1 MVRLSGMKRMLL
13 AALMA
18 AFGATAAQAAS
29 VEVFTPTGTVKDV
42 RQVAVRFSANMVALG
57 DPRLPDPFAVT
68 CPAKGKGR
76 WADPRNWVY
85 DFEQD
90 LPGGVVCTFALK
102 SEARD
107 VAGGAM
113 TGTRQFSFNT
123 GGPSIRA
130 TQPYEGSE
138 QVDEDQVFVLA
149 LDAAADPASVEKQ
162 AYCAVD
168 GIGERIPLK
177 VLRGAERAAVLKEQR
192 RIGYAYYTLLFPD
205 SGDAYDFRVKDKALE
220 RAEEQ
225 ITIAKCQRRL
235 PPATRVALVW
245 GKGIAT
251 PGGIITPAEQ
261 RLSYQVRPA
270 FTARAECE
278 RVNAQ
283 AGCLPM
289 RPIRVSFSAPVTR
302 EKALAVTLSGP
313 GGTVFK
319 PDAATREATLQT
331 VEFKGPFPERAVLKV
346 TMPAGLVDDA
356 GRKLQNGDRF
366 PLDMRVDSFPP
377 LAKFSGEFGI
387 IEAHEGGVLPVTVR
401 NIEPLVPGKT
411 AVTPAMAGNAA
422 RMSEND
428 QQIADW
434 IRRVRAGM
442 ESRGD
447 WTGEGDDQK
456 WEERTGDTSVFADA
470 GARSVKPMTF
480 RLPKP
485 EGAKA
490 FEVVGIPLKNPG
502 FYVVELA
509 SPILG
514 EALMAK
520 GKTRYVATTAL
531 VTDMAVHF
539 KWGREG
545 SAIWVTRLH
554 DARPVGGA
562 EIAVSDFCTGQVLW
576 TGETAKGGIARIEPG
591 KLPEPGYASEQCGD
605 YGEHPLMI
613 SARAAGD
620 MSFTLSTWNNGIAP
634 YDFNLSSY
642 GATDSMVHTVF
653 DRPLFRAGETVS
665 MKHFLRRHTSAGV
678 AAVNPGKDPV
688 AVTIVHNG
696 SDTRYESQVKF
707 DAGGIAL
714 QSWPIP
720 PEAKL
725 GDYSVQ
731 IRLGDRTYTAGSFK
745 VEQFR
750 VPTMSA
756 LVQGPDKPQVKPRN
770 VPLDLYVRYLSGGGA
785 GGAQVKLRT
794 VVTPWPVS
802 FPDYDGFT
810 FGGKPVKEGLQAEEG
825 SPYDLDPEARAADV
839 KPVTQVMPLTL
850 DAQGALR
857 VTATAPRDIAEPSRM
872 VAELEYSDANGEI
885 QTATSR
891 IGLYPS
897 AVNLGIK
904 TDGWAGSSDRLRFT
918 VVALDLKGK
927 TVSGKAVR
935 VSLYQKTVYSYR
947 KRLIGGFYDYESSTK
962 VSLIPTACEGDTDRK
977 GYLHCDVAPGVSGE
991 LLIRAQTKDGDG
1003 NVAGATTSAYVIGA
1017 DNDWFDQSASDRMDV
1032 VPEKPEYEAGETARF
1047 QVRSPFRSATALV
1060 TVEREGVIESFV
1072 TEIAGSDPVIKV
1084 PIKDNYAPNVYVSVL
1099 AVRGRVGDW
1108 KSWLSDMAREYNLPR
1123 WLMSRDGGKPTALVD
1138 LSKPAYRM
1146 GIGKIRVGWTPH
1158 RLDVQVKPSGST
1170 FKVRDQVKVKIHVER
1185 ANGKDMPAGGEV
1197 AIAAVDE
1204 GLLALAPNTSW
1215 KLLDA
1220 MMGERGMEVW
1230 SSTAQMQVVG
1240 KRHYGR
1246 KAVPAG
1252 GGGGRESARELF
1264 DTLLL
1269 WKGRARLDADGNAEV
1284 MIPLNDSLTSFRIV
1298 AVANAGQGL
1307 FGTGEATIATTQ
1319 DLMLHSGLPLMVRE
1333 GDKFNATFTVR
1344 NTTRSAMEAEVRA
1357 AVAPAPAEA
1366 PTPQVVTIPAGG
1378 AHDVVWPVTVPLD
1391 ARDLAWDVSVRGKD
1405 AAASDHL
1412 KVRQTVETAVPVR
1425 TFQATLEQVNG
1436 SLAVPAERPA
1446 DALPGRG
1453 GLSVILRASLGDGLD
1468 GVRDY
1473 MRDYRYNCFEQ
1484 SVSKAVA
1491 LRDLARWQTMM
1502 ARMPAYRDSD
1512 GLLKYF
1518 ETDLLQGDD
1527 TLTAYV
1533 LAIAHEAGWEIPEA
1547 DRTILV
1553 NALTHFVEGKIIRG
1567 SALPTADLAIR
1578 KVAAIEAL
1586 SRYGAATPDMLTSIA
1601 VEPALWPTSA
1611 VIDWRNI
1618 LQRMNAIPNRDQKL
1632 AQADSILRARLNF
1645 QGTTMG
1651 FSTERS
1657 DALWWLM
1664 ISPDSNAVR
1673 AVLSVVGSPGWAP
1686 DVPRMVR
1693 GALGRQQ
1700 HGHWNT
1706 TVANAWGVLAMEKFA
1721 ARFESEP
1728 VAGVTRSAYGGQTVD
1743 SPWQTGVRELAQQF
1757 PWAEGRQN
1765 LVVTQEGTG
1774 KPWAMVRAQA
1784 AIPLKEPFSS
1794 GFTVKRTVT
1803 AVEQARK
1810 GVWTRGDV
1818 ARVRLDLEAQSDM
1831 AWVVVD
1837 DPIPAGATVLG
1848 SGLGGQSESLTQGE
1862 QQEGWAWKA
1871 YEERRFDGF
1880 IAYYRF
1886 VPKGKWSVE
1895 YTVRF
1900 NNPGVFQLPAT
1911 HVEAMYAPEMLGEY
1925 PNRPVE
1931 VKAP

>member
-1 MVRLSGMKRMLL
+1 MVRLSGLKRLML
-13 AALMA
+13 AAMMA
-18 AFGATAAQAAS
+18 ALGATAAQAAS
-29 VEVFTPTGTVKDV
+29 VAVFTPTGTVKDV

-57 DPRLPDPFAVT
+57 DPRLPDPFTVS
-68 CPAKGKGR
+68 CPATGKGR
-76 WADPRNWVY
+76 WADQRNWVY
-85 DFEQD
+85 DFEAD
-90 LPGGVVCTFALK
+90 LPGGVVCKFTVKPDFKGIDGAGISGAREFAF
-102 SEARD
+102 D
-107 VAGGAM
+107 
-113 TGTRQFSFNT
+113 T

-130 TQPYEGSE
+130 SQPYEGSE

-149 LDAAADPASVEKQ
+149 LDAPAAPASVEKS

-192 RIGYAYYTLLFPD
+192 RIGYSYYSILWKD
-205 SGDAYDFRVKDKALE
+205 GEWSGVRVRDKSLE
-220 RAEEQ
+220 KAEEFV
-225 ITIAKCQRRL
+225 TLAKCRRRL
-235 PPATRVALVW
+235 PPATRVELVW
-245 GKGIAT
+245 GQGIAT
-251 PGGIITPAEQ
+251 AAGIGTPAEQ
-261 RLSYQVRPA
+261 RLAFQVRPS

-289 RPIRVSFSAPVTR
+289 RPIRVSFSSPVPR
-302 EKALAVTLSGP
+302 DKALAVTMKGP
-313 GGTVFK
+313 NGKLFK
-319 PDAATREATLQT
+319 ADAATREATLQT
-331 VEFKGPFPERAVLKV
+331 VEFKGPFPERSILKV
-346 TMPAGLVDDA
+346 NMPAGMADDA

-366 PLDMRVDSFPP
+366 PLDMRIDSFPP

-401 NIEPLVPGKT
+401 NIEPLVAGS
-411 AVTPAMAGNAA
+411 ASVTPAMAGNAA
-422 RMSEND
+422 RMSGD
-428 QQIADW
+428 DVQIAEW
-434 IRRVRAGM
+434 MRRVKSGM

-447 WTGEGDDQK
+447 WTGEGAHQK
-456 WEERTGDTSVFADA
+456 WQERTGDTSVFTSEAEEGVRTMA
-470 GARSVKPMTF
+470 F

-520 GKTRYVATTAL
+520 GKVRHVATAAL

-539 KWGREG
+539 KHGREG
-545 SAIWVTRLH
+545 SAVWVTRLH
-554 DARPVGGA
+554 DAEPVKGA

-576 TGETAKGGIARIEPG
+576 TGETGKRGIAAVEAG
-591 KLPEPGYASEQCGD
+591 KLPEPGYTSERCGD
-605 YGEHPLMI
+605 YGAHPLMI
-613 SARAAGD
+613 SARTDDD
-620 MSFTLSTWNNGIAP
+620 MSFTLSSWNNGIAP

-642 GATDSMVHTVF
+642 GARESLVHTVF

-665 MKHFLRRHTSAGV
+665 MKHFLRRHTSAGI
-678 AAVNPGKDPV
+678 ASINPGAEPV
-688 AVTIVHNG
+688 KVAIIHTG
-696 SDTRYESQVKF
+696 SDTRYEGEVKF

-714 QSWPIP
+714 QTWQIP

-725 GDYSVQ
+725 GDYAVQ
-731 IRLGDRTYTAGSFK
+731 VALGEQTFTAGSFK

-756 LVQGPDKPQVKPRN
+756 VVQGPDKPQVRVKQ
-770 VPLDLYVRYLSGGGA
+770 VPFDLYVRYLSGGGA

-794 VVTPWPVS
+794 VTMPWPVS
-802 FPDYDGFT
+802 FPDHDGFT
-810 FGGKPVKEGLQAEEG
+810 FGGKPVKEGLQTDEG
-825 SPYDLDPEARAADV
+825 SPYDFDPEAQAAGV

-850 DAQGALR
+850 DARGALR
-857 VTATAPRDIAEPSRM
+857 VTAAAPRDIAEPSRM
-872 VAELEYSDANGEI
+872 VAELEYADANGEI
-885 QTATSR
+885 QTATGR
-891 IGLYPS
+891 VGLYPS
-897 AVNLGIK
+897 AVILGIR
-904 TDGWAGSSDRLRFT
+904 TDGWAGSSDKLRFT

-927 TVSGKAVR
+927 PVSGQSVR

-962 VSLIPTACEGDTDRK
+962 VSLLPTSCNGETDRK

-991 LLIRAQTKDGDG
+991 LLIRAQTRDEGGKP
-1003 NVAGATTSAYVIGA
+1003 AGATTSAYVAGG
-1017 DNDWFDQSASDRMDV
+1017 DDSWFDQSASDRMDV
-1032 VPEKPEYEAGETARF
+1032 IPEKMEYEAGDTARF
-1047 QVRSPFRSATALV
+1047 QIRSPFRSATALV

-1072 TEIAGSDPVIKV
+1072 TEISGSDPVIKV
-1084 PIKDNYAPNVYVSVL
+1084 PIRDNYAPNVYVSVL
-1099 AVRGRVGDW
+1099 TVRGRVGDW
-1108 KSWLSDMAREYNLPR
+1108 KTWMSGMAREYDLPR
-1123 WLMSRDGGKPTALVD
+1123 WLVSRDGGKPSALVD

-1146 GIGKIRVGWTPH
+1146 GMGKIKVGWAPH
-1158 RLDVQVKPSGST
+1158 RLDVEVKPSGDT

-1185 ANGKDMPAGGEV
+1185 ANGRDMPAGGEV

-1204 GLLALAPNTSW
+1204 GLLALAPNKSW

-1220 MMGERGMEVW
+1220 MMGERAMEVW

-1252 GGGGRESARELF
+1252 GGGGREGARELF
-1264 DTLLL
+1264 DTLLI
-1269 WKGRARLDADGNAEV
+1269 WKGRARLDANGNAEV
-1284 MIPLNDSLTSFRIV
+1284 TIPLNDSLTSFRIV

-1319 DLMLHSGLPLMVRE
+1319 DLMVHSGLPLMVRE
-1333 GDKFNATFTVR
+1333 GDRFSAMFTVR
-1344 NTTRSAMEAEVRA
+1344 NTTGSSIEVEAE
-1357 AVAPAPAEA
+1357 AVVTPATGEA
-1366 PTPQVVTIPAGG
+1366 PKQQVVKVPAGG
-1378 AHDVVWPVTVPLD
+1378 AYDLTWPVTVPNGPKELV
-1391 ARDLAWDVSVRGKD
+1391 WNVSVRARDSAVG
-1405 AAASDHL
+1405 DHL
-1412 KVRQTVETAVPVR
+1412 RVKQAVREAVPVR
-1425 TFQATLEQVNG
+1425 TFQATLEQVDG
-1436 SLAVPAERPA
+1436 SLTIPAERPV
-1446 DALPGRG
+1446 DAVPGRG
-1453 GLSVILRASLGDGLD
+1453 GLAITLRSTLGSGLD

-1484 SVSKAVA
+1484 SVSKSVA
-1491 LRDLARWQTMM
+1491 LRDEALWRTMM
-1502 ARMPAYRDSD
+1502 ARMPAYRDTD
-1512 GLLKYF
+1512 GLIKYF
-1518 ETDLLQGDD
+1518 ESDRLQGDD

-1533 LAIAHEAGWEIPEA
+1533 LAIAHEAGWEIPNS
-1547 DRTILV
+1547 DRVALIE
-1553 NALTHFVEGKIIRG
+1553 ALTKFIEGRIIRG

-1578 KVAAIEAL
+1578 KIAAIEAL
-1586 SRYGAATPDMLTSIA
+1586 SRYGSARPEMLTSIA
-1601 VEPALWPTSA
+1601 VEPTLWPTSA
-1611 VIDWRNI
+1611 VIDWLNI
-1618 LQRMNAIPNRDQKL
+1618 LQRMTTIPGRDQKL
-1632 AQADSILRARLNF
+1632 AQADSILRSRLNF

-1651 FSTERS
+1651 FSTERT

-1673 AVLSVVGSPGWAP
+1673 AVLSVMESPRWQP
-1686 DVPRMVR
+1686 DIPRMVR
-1693 GALGRQQ
+1693 GTLGRQQ

-1706 TVANAWGVLAMEKFA
+1706 TVANAWGVLAMEKFS
-1721 ARFESEP
+1721 ARFEATP
-1728 VAGVTRSAYGGQTVD
+1728 VTGATQSSYGGQTASSAWD
-1743 SPWQTGVRELAQQF
+1743 AAGKEHLQNF
-1757 PWAEGRQN
+1757 PWAQGRQD
-1765 LVVTQEGTG
+1765 LTVTQQGTG

-1784 AIPLKEPFSS
+1784 AIPLREPFSS

-1803 AVEQARK
+1803 AVEQAKK

-1831 AWVVVD
+1831 TWVVVD
-1837 DPIPAGATVLG
+1837 DPIPAGATILG
-1848 SGLGGQSESLTQGE
+1848 SGLGGQSESLTEDQE
-1862 QQEGWAWKA
+1862 EEGWAWKA

-1886 VPKGKWSVE
+1886 VPKGKWTVE

-1900 NNPGVFQLPAT
+1900 NNPGLFQLPAT

-1925 PNRPVE
+1925 PNRAVE

>member
-1 MVRLSGMKRMLL
+1 MVRLSGVRRLLL
-13 AALMA
+13 AAMLVA
-18 AFGATAAQAAS
+18 LGATAAQAAS
-29 VEVFTPTGTVKDV
+29 VQVFSPTGTVKDV

-57 DPRLPDPFAVT
+57 DPRLPDPFAVS

-76 WADPRNWVY
+76 WADQRNWVY
-85 DFEQD
+85 DFDED
-90 LPGGVVCTFALK
+90 LPGGVVCKFTVKPELK
-102 SEARD
+102 GLD
-107 VAGGAM
+107 GAGVSGV
-113 TGTRQFSFNT
+113 REFSFDT

-130 TQPYEGSE
+130 AQPYEGF
-138 QVDEDQVFVLA
+138 QQIDEDQVFVLA
-149 LDAAADPASVEKQ
+149 LDAPADPASVETN

-177 VLRGAERAAVLKEQR
+177 VLRGAERAAMLKEQR
-192 RIGYAYYTLLFPD
+192 RIGYAYYSLLWK
-205 SGDAYDFRVKDKALE
+205 DAEWTDLRIRDRTMTEKAE
-220 RAEEQ
+220 AQ
-225 ITIAKCQRRL
+225 ITLARCQRRL
-235 PPATRVALVW
+235 PPATKVELVW

-251 PGGIITPAEQ
+251 PAGMTTPAEQ
-261 RLSYQVRPA
+261 RLAFQVRPT

-289 RPIRVSFSAPVTR
+289 RPIRVSFSSPVPR
-302 EKALAVTLSGP
+302 DKALAVTMAGP
-313 GGTVFK
+313 GGKVFK

-346 TMPAGLVDDA
+346 TMPAGMADDA
-356 GRKLQNGDRF
+356 GRRLENGERF

-377 LAKFSGEFGI
+377 LAKFNGEFGI

-401 NIEPLVPGKT
+401 NIEPLVAGK
-411 AVTPAMAGNAA
+411 ASVTPAMAGNAA

-428 QQIADW
+428 AQIAEW
-434 IRRVRAGM
+434 LRRVKTGM

-447 WTGEGDDQK
+447 YVGEGAQGK
-456 WEERTGDTSVFADA
+456 WEEKTGDTSVFA
-470 GARSVKPMTF
+470 GVGGEGVKAMAF

-520 GKTRYVATTAL
+520 GKVRHVATAAL

-539 KWGREG
+539 KQGREG
-545 SAIWVTRLH
+545 SAVWVTRLH
-554 DARPVGGA
+554 DSQPVKGA

-576 TGETAKGGIARIEPG
+576 TGETGKGGIATIEAG
-591 KLPEPGYASEQCGD
+591 KLPEPGYGSERCGD
-605 YGEHPLMI
+605 YGSNPLMV
-613 SARAAGD
+613 SARTDSD
-620 MSFTLSTWNNGIAP
+620 MSFTLTTWNNGIAP

-642 GATDSMVHTVF
+642 GAQDSMVHTVF

-678 AAVNPGKDPV
+678 ASINPGKDPV
-688 AVTIVHNG
+688 KVAIVHTG
-696 SDTRYESQVKF
+696 SDTRYENALKF
-707 DAGGIAL
+707 DANGIAV
-714 QSWPIP
+714 QTWQIP

-725 GDYSVQ
+725 GDYAVQ
-731 IRLGDRTYTAGSFK
+731 LMLGDQTFSAGSFK
-745 VEQFR
+745 VEEFR
-750 VPTMSA
+750 VPTMSG
-756 LVQGPDKPQVKPRN
+756 LVQGPDKPQVRVKQ
-770 VPLDLYVRYLSGGGA
+770 VPLDLYVSYLSGGGA

-794 VVTPWPVS
+794 VTTPWPVS

-810 FGGKPVKEGLQAEEG
+810 FGGKPVKEGLQTEEG
-825 SPYDLDPEARAADV
+825 SPYDFDPEAQAAGA

-850 DAQGALR
+850 DAKGALR
-857 VTATAPRDIAEPSRM
+857 VTAAAPSDIAEPSRM
-872 VAELEYSDANGEI
+872 VAELEYADANGEI
-885 QTATSR
+885 QTATGR

-904 TDGWAGSSDRLRFT
+904 TDGWAGSSDKLRFT

-927 TVSGKAVR
+927 PASGQNVR
-935 VSLYQKTVYSYR
+935 VSLYQRTTYSYR

-962 VSLIPTACEGDTDRK
+962 VSLLPTSCDGDTDGK

-991 LLIRAQTKDGDG
+991 LLIRAQTKDDG
-1003 NVAGATTSAYVIGA
+1003 GNAAGATMSAYVAGADDS
-1017 DNDWFDQSASDRMDV
+1017 WFGQGASDRMDV
-1032 VPEKPEYEAGETARF
+1032 IPEKPEYEAGETARF

-1072 TEIAGSDPVIKV
+1072 TEISGSDPVIKV
-1084 PIKDNYAPNVYVSVL
+1084 PIRDNYAPNVYVSVL

-1108 KSWLSDMAREYNLPR
+1108 KTWLSDMGREYDLPR
-1123 WLMSRDGGKPTALVD
+1123 WMVSRDGGKPTALVD

-1146 GIGKIRVGWTPH
+1146 GMGKIRVGWAPH
-1158 RLDVQVKPSGST
+1158 RLDVEVKPSGDT

-1204 GLLALAPNTSW
+1204 GLLALAPNNSW

-1220 MMGERGMEVW
+1220 MMGERAMEVW

-1252 GGGGRESARELF
+1252 GGGGQENARELF
-1264 DTLLL
+1264 DTLLI

-1284 MIPLNDSLTSFRIV
+1284 TIPLNDSLTSFRIV
-1298 AVANAGQGL
+1298 AVANAGQSL
-1307 FGTGEATIATTQ
+1307 FGTGEASIKTTQ
-1319 DLMLHSGLPLMVRE
+1319 ELMVHSGLPLMVRE
-1333 GDKFNATFTVR
+1333 GDRFNAMFTVR
-1344 NTTRSAMEAEVRA
+1344 NTTGSSMDVEAE
-1357 AVAPAPAEA
+1357 AVVTPAVGD
-1366 PTPQVVTIPAGG
+1366 TLKKQVVKVPAGG
-1378 AHDVVWPVTVPLD
+1378 AYDLTWPVTVPNGPKELT
-1391 ARDLAWDVSVRGKD
+1391 WNVTIRGKD
-1405 AAASDHL
+1405 SATGDHL
-1412 KVRQTVETAVPVR
+1412 RVKQAVKEAVPVR
-1425 TFQATLEQVNG
+1425 TFQATLEQVDSN
-1436 SLAVPAERPA
+1436 LVIPAERPA
-1446 DALPGRG
+1446 DAIPGRG
-1453 GLSVILRASLGDGLD
+1453 GLAITLRSTLGSGLD

-1473 MRDYRYNCFEQ
+1473 MADYRYNCFEQ

-1491 LRDLARWQTMM
+1491 LRDTARWRTMM
-1502 ARMPAYRDSD
+1502 DRMPAYQDSD

-1518 ETDLLQGDD
+1518 ESDRLQGDD

-1533 LAIAHEAGWEIPEA
+1533 LAIAHEAGWEIPDAE
-1547 DRTILV
+1547 RVSLIE
-1553 NALTHFVEGKIIRG
+1553 ALTKFIEGRIIRG

-1578 KVAAIEAL
+1578 KIAAIEAL
-1586 SRYGAATPDMLTSIA
+1586 SRYGSARPEMLTSIA
-1601 VEPALWPTSA
+1601 IESALWPTSA

-1618 LQRMNAIPNRDQKL
+1618 LQRMTEIPGRDQKL
-1632 AQADSILRARLNF
+1632 AQADSILRSRLNF

-1651 FSTERS
+1651 FSTERT

-1673 AVLSVVGSPGWAP
+1673 AVLGVMESPRWQP
-1686 DVPRMVR
+1686 DIPRMVR

-1706 TVANAWGVLAMEKFA
+1706 TVANAWGVLAMEKFS
-1721 ARFESEP
+1721 ARYEATP
-1728 VAGVTRSAYGGQTVD
+1728 VTGETRSSYGGQTA
-1743 SPWQTGVRELAQQF
+1743 SSTWEGEKKENLQNF
-1757 PWAEGRQN
+1757 PWVDGRQD
-1765 LVVTQEGTG
+1765 LTVTQQGTG

-1784 AIPLKEPFSS
+1784 AIPLREPFSS
-1794 GFTVKRTVT
+1794 GFKVVRTVT

-1831 AWVVVD
+1831 TWVVVD
-1837 DPIPAGATVLG
+1837 DPIPAGATILG
-1848 SGLGGQSESLTQGE
+1848 SGLGGQSDSLVQDE
-1862 QQEGWAWKA
+1862 QQEGYAWKA
-1871 YEERRFDGF
+1871 YEERRSDGF

-1886 VPKGKWSVE
+1886 VPKGKWTVE

-1900 NNPGVFQLPAT
+1900 NNPGLFQLPAT

-1925 PNRPVE
+1925 PNRAVE